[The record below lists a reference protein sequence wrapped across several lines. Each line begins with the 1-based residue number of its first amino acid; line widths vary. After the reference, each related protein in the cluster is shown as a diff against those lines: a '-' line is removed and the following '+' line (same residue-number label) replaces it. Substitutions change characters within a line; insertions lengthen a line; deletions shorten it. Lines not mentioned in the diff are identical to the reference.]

1 MAQRSRR
8 ARVRARKRGVV
19 MSSSS
24 RAHRMRVSNGYKA
37 ADGALRI
44 TLGVNADVTDEDDK
58 EVRDGEGGEEE
69 EFGEDVVTRW

>member
-1 MAQRSRR
+1 M
-8 ARVRARKRGVV
+8 
-19 MSSSS
+19 
-24 RAHRMRVSNGYKA
+24 SNGYKA